1 MNRRTAVKNLIITA
15 GAVAWL
21 PACMTATQGQD
32 KASVPLKHL
41 WVSAHQ
47 AEVLAEVCE
56 TIIPRTATPG
66 ARDLGVHLYV
76 LKMLDDCCQSKEQ
89 LAFVA
94 GLAELE
100 QATLQ
105 QHKLPFLL
113 CSPSQRLSVLQ
124 IVDSQL
130 LTTLQSN
137 PTALLHFYSTAKRL
151 TVAGYTNSKYFMT
164 NQVVYELVPSRY
176 DGYFP
181 TKNVDLSKKHRGQ
194 S

>member
-1 MNRRTAVKNLIITA
+1 MNRRTAVKNLVITA
-15 GAVAWL
+15 GAISWL
-21 PACMTATQGQD
+21 PACMTQTKGH
-32 KASVPLKHL
+32 KEASLPLKHL

-47 AEVLAEVCE
+47 AELLAEVCE

-76 LKMLDDCCQSKEQ
+76 LKMLDDCCQRREQ

-105 QHKLPFLL
+105 QYKLPFLL
-113 CSPSQRLSVLQ
+113 CSPTQKLSILRA
-124 IVDSQL
+124 VDSQIV
-130 LTTLQSN
+130 TPKQSS
-137 PTALLHFYSTAKRL
+137 PIALLRFYGTAKRL

-164 NQVVYELVPSRY
+164 KQVVYELVPSRY

-181 TKNVDLSKKHRGQ
+181 IKNVDLSKKHRGQ